1 MKPKET
7 VQALLN
13 DIRNP
18 KTVRDLC
25 VQDVTYVSLNYSN
38 PDLHKIMP
46 WCGTGKGVV
55 AHTIHVRSLRAAGP
69 FVTIHCPSLS
79 AELDDL
85 GVSMRLPFVRPYLR
99 IHRSL
104 NACSHIT
111 AHDRVCCRHQPF
123 FLIGGFVEG

>member
-38 PDLHKIMP
+38 PDLHKINWFRNHEWRERQLAEKMP
-46 WCGTGKGVV
+46 
-55 AHTIHVRSLRAAGP
+55 AHWSRRYDEPGHYRE
-69 FVTIHCPSLS
+69 C
-79 AELDDL
+79 
-85 GVSMRLPFVRPYLR
+85 
-99 IHRSL
+99 
-104 NACSHIT
+104 
-111 AHDRVCCRHQPF
+111 
-123 FLIGGFVEG
+123 

>member
-46 WCGTGKGVV
+46 
-55 AHTIHVRSLRAAGP
+55 
-69 FVTIHCPSLS
+69 
-79 AELDDL
+79 
-85 GVSMRLPFVRPYLR
+85 
-99 IHRSL
+99 
-104 NACSHIT
+104 
-111 AHDRVCCRHQPF
+111 
-123 FLIGGFVEG
+123 